1 MRRMRA
7 ELAWS
12 SMAPAIARRMLGVWL
27 SDLDCPEPVVA
38 DAVLVASELVT
49 RSVNG
54 GTGAPTLETTIAD
67 RTVRVHVVSPTA
79 LIVTPAADPVD
90 ALGPVLLAALCDEW
104 GIETS
109 DEGTRQWA
117 VLTW

>member
-1 MRRMRA
+1 
-7 ELAWS
+7 
-12 SMAPAIARRMLGVWL
+12 MAPAIARRMLGVWL
-27 SDLDCPEPVVA
+27 SDLDCPEHVVA

-54 GTGAPTLETTIAD
+54 GTGAPTLEAVVED
-67 RTVRVHVVSPTA
+67 GSVRLHVVSVTA
-79 LIVTPAADPVD
+79 LIITLAADPAD
-90 ALGPVLLAALCDEW
+90 ALGPVLLAALSEEW

>member
-1 MRRMRA
+1 MRA

-27 SDLDCPEPVVA
+27 SDLDCPEEIVA

-54 GTGAPTLETTIAD
+54 GTGAPEMEVVVDD
-67 RTVRVHVVSPTA
+67 RTMRLDVVSATA
-79 LIVTPAADPVD
+79 LIVASGVDPVD
-90 ALGPVLLAALCDEW
+90 ALGPVLLAALCEEW
-104 GIETS
+104 GIDTS
-109 DEGTRQWA
+109 EELTRQWA
-117 VLTW
+117 LLTW

>member
-1 MRRMRA
+1 MRA

-27 SDLDCPEPVVA
+27 SDLECPEEILA

-54 GTGAPTLETTIAD
+54 GTGAPDMEAVVGD
-67 RTVRVHVVSPTA
+67 RTVRLDVVSATA

-90 ALGPVLLAALCDEW
+90 ALGPVLLAALCDDW

-109 DEGTRQWA
+109 DAGTRQWA

>member
-27 SDLDCPEPVVA
+27 SDLECPEEVVA

-54 GTGAPTLETTIAD
+54 GTGAPSLAAAVDARALRLE
-67 RTVRVHVVSPTA
+67 VFSVTA
-79 LIVTPAADPVD
+79 LIVTPVADPVD
-90 ALGPVLLAALCDEW
+90 ALGPVLLAALCEEW
-104 GIETS
+104 GIETTP
-109 DEGTRQWA
+109 EGTSQWA
-117 VLTW
+117 VLAW

>member
-1 MRRMRA
+1 
-7 ELAWS
+7 
-12 SMAPAIARRMLGVWL
+12 MAPAIARRMLAAWL
-27 SDLDCPEPVVA
+27 SDLECPEHVVA

-54 GTGAPTLETTIAD
+54 GMGAPTLEA
-67 RTVRVHVVSPTA
+67 TVDHGSVRLHVASPTA

-90 ALGPVLLAALCDEW
+90 ALGPVLLAALCEEW

-117 VLTW
+117 VLAW